1 MERLSS
7 SHKAKRDLLA
17 EMLYTRSNNAGK
29 LLEVSRRTYAYDALA
44 LVRPRVGY
52 RTVSRRTYAYDAL
65 GRPTSRTQAYRSK
78 FSPQ

>member
-17 EMLYTRSNNAGK
+17 EMLYTRLNDAGK
-29 LLEVSRRTYAYDALA
+29 KVEVTRR
-44 LVRPRVGY
+44 G
-52 RTVSRRTYAYDAL
+52 YAYDAL

>member
-29 LLEVSRRTYAYDALA
+29 LLEVSRRTYAYDAL
-44 LVRPRVGY
+44 
-52 RTVSRRTYAYDAL
+52 